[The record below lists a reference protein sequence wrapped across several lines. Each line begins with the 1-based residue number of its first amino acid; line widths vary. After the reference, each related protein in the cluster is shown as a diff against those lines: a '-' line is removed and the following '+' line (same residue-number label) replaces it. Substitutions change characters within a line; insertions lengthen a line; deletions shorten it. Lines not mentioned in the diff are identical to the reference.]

1 MNNVLI
7 HVAAAALVNDSGDV
21 LVSQRKQGTHL
32 GGCWEFPGGK
42 LEPGESFDAALHRE
56 LKEELDIVPLSAR
69 PLIRT
74 RYDYPEKSVLLDVW
88 KIDAYSGQVK
98 GVEGQRIKWQ
108 AIETL
113 DQRDFPPADVPIINA
128 LLLPE
133 RYLITGDFNG
143 SEDFAS
149 RLTSALDAG
158 IELVQLRLTHN
169 WLQVHTR
176 AHATEIMSL
185 CSRLCK
191 QGGARLMLNIAEP
204 TMITAAD
211 GLHLNSRRLL
221 QTQARPDYDLV
232 SASCHNREQLE
243 HAQFVGVDFAVL
255 SPVKKTASHADARPL
270 GWKNFHQLV
279 DDINIPVYA
288 LGGLVAGDMERAW
301 RCGAQGIAAI
311 SAYWK

>member
-1 MNNVLI
+1 MNNALI
-7 HVAAAALVNDSGDV
+7 HVAAAALVSDSGDV

-133 RYLITGDFNG
+133 RYLITGDFN
-143 SEDFAS
+143 STEDFAS
-149 RLTSALDAG
+149 RLTAALDAG

-191 QGGARLMLNIAEP
+191 QGSARLMLNTAEP

-243 HAQFVGVDFAVL
+243 HAQSVGVDFAVL
-255 SPVKKTASHADARPL
+255 SPVKKTASHADVRPL
-270 GWKNFHQLV
+270 GWKRFHQLV

-288 LGGLVAGDMERAW
+288 LGGLEAGDMERAW

>member
-1 MNNVLI
+1 VNNALI
-7 HVAAAALVNDSGDV
+7 HVAAAAVVNDSGDV

-32 GGCWEFPGGK
+32 GGYWEFPGGK

-56 LKEELDIVPLSAR
+56 LKEELDIVPLSSR

-88 KIDAYSGQVK
+88 KIEAYTGQVK

-113 DQRDFPPADVPIINA
+113 DQRDFPPADIPIINA

-133 RYLITGDFNG
+133 RYLITGEFNG
-143 SEDFAS
+143 TDDFAS
-149 RLTSALDAG
+149 RLTAALGKG
-158 IELVQLRLTHN
+158 IELVQLRLTHD
-169 WLQVHTR
+169 WLQDHTR
-176 AHATEIMSL
+176 AHAAEIMAL
-185 CSRLCK
+185 CGRLCK
-191 QGGARLMLNIAEP
+191 QFGASLMLNIAEP

-221 QTQARPDYDLV
+221 QTRARPDYHLV

-243 HAQFVGVDFAVL
+243 HAQSVGVDFAVL
-255 SPVKKTASHADARPL
+255 SPVKKTTSHADARPL
-270 GWKNFHQLV
+270 GWKAFQQLV
-279 DDINIPVYA
+279 DNINIPVYA
-288 LGGLVAGDMERAW
+288 LGGLTADNIEQAW
-301 RCGAQGIAAI
+301 HCGAQGVAAI
-311 SAYWK
+311 SAFWK